1 MKYYS
6 INNSLNNK
14 IMGNYNQVI
23 NALHHC
29 DVWENSKFIDRIDFI
44 KIDFE
49 PITSNAILEKKAKLT
64 DLINVSCVGFSLKL
78 LISEKLKVILEK
90 ESLNK
95 SQFFKSAVIYK
106 NEKIDNYWITQP
118 YLFSMEY
125 IDFNKSILSVRVRKP
140 QGGTEKTIL
149 KANSLNDFFKSLN
162 FHKERG
168 EIVSINNIF
177 LNNNVND
184 DFFMLRYVEG
194 GIKYIVSEKLK
205 KEIEDAGCTG
215 IEFQPIE
222 LSLNEWLMP
231 GGEREKIYGKS

>member
-6 INNSLNNK
+6 ITNSLNNK
-14 IMGNYNQVI
+14 IVGHYNQVI
-23 NALHHC
+23 NAIHNC
-29 DVWENSKFIDRIDFI
+29 DIWENPKFIDRIDFF

-64 DLINVSCVGFSLKL
+64 DLINTSCVGFGLRL
-78 LISEKLKVILEK
+78 LISDQLKNILESHSK
-90 ESLNK
+90 ERC
-95 SQFFKSAVIYK
+95 QFFKSAVIYK

-118 YLFSMEY
+118 YTFNRDY
-125 IDFNKSILSVRVRKP
+125 INFNKSIVSVSIRKP
-140 QGGTEKTIL
+140 EGGTEKKLLQI
-149 KANSLNDFFKSLN
+149 NSSDDFIKTVN
-162 FHKERG
+162 FYKERE

-177 LNNNVND
+177 LNDNIND
-184 DFFMLRYVEG
+184 AFFILRYVEG

-222 LSLNEWLMP
+222 FSINEWLQ
-231 GGEREKIYGKS
+231 GGEREKVYGKV